1 MRVIVVGCGRVGAT
15 LAGVLQQRGY
25 QVTMVDRNPRAFRLL
40 GDEFVEGPPEEGAG
54 ARRNHLLRTQR
65 GFRCVLGVGIDEEVL
80 RTAGVEGADAFAAVT
95 DNDYTNIMASLIA
108 REIYKIPRVIARI
121 TDPQRGSIFHE
132 MGIETICPTTLGA
145 QSIAAKLEACGE
157 GP

>member
-1 MRVIVVGCGRVGAT
+1 MRVIVIGCGRVGAT
-15 LAGVLQQRGY
+15 LAGVLLERGY
-25 QVTMVDRNPRAFRLL
+25 QVTVVDRNPQAFRLL
-40 GDEFVEGPPEEGAG
+40 GDEFTEGRPEEGPG
-54 ARRNHLLRTQR
+54 ARRDRVLRTQR
-65 GFRCVLGVGIDEEVL
+65 GFRCVLGVAIDEDVL
-80 RTAGVEGADAFAAVT
+80 RAAGVEGADAFAAVT
-95 DNDYTNIMASLIA
+95 DNDYTNIMASLMA
-108 REIYKIPRVIARI
+108 REIYKISRVIARI

>member
-1 MRVIVVGCGRVGAT
+1 VIVIGCGRVGAT
-15 LAGVLQQRGY
+15 LAGVLLERGY
-25 QVTMVDRNPRAFRLL
+25 QVTVVDRNPRSFRLL
-40 GDEFVEGPPEEGAG
+40 GDEFAEGTPEESPG
-54 ARRNHLLRTQR
+54 ARRDRVLRTQR
-65 GFRCVLGVGIDEEVL
+65 GIRCVLGVAIDEDVL
-80 RTAGVEGADAFAAVT
+80 RIAGVEGADAFAAVT

-108 REIYKIPRVIARI
+108 REIHQIPRVIARI